1 MFRENCGDKMDAFL
15 SRTYYI
21 NGGYDNRDGMSR
33 LDERM
38 KQIEVSLC
46 VFYNIWTDKQ
56 RQFNDTLPASFFR
69 EYQKRIGY
77 FTSQCL
83 KKLLWMWHATL
94 EIKLRHH
101 KAGLV

>member
-21 NGGYDNRDGMSR
+21 NRGYDNRDGMSR

-38 KQIEVSLC
+38 KQIEVSLS

-56 RQFNDTLPASFFR
+56 RQ
-69 EYQKRIGY
+69 I
-77 FTSQCL
+77 
-83 KKLLWMWHATL
+83 
-94 EIKLRHH
+94 
-101 KAGLV
+101 